1 MKRGN
6 ALKTSASDASLK
18 IIHVNGRLQPELTL
32 TLTDYYTDH
41 VTAAFDELHQAIE
54 KGKKLSVTVELEKRC
69 RSLDANSYLWVVT
82 SKIAEV
88 IRSTKEEVYRKL
100 VHDVGQ
106 FEIVPIRTDAVSEFV
121 RMWSGRGLGWF
132 AEVEGDSKLDGYS
145 RVVTYFGSSVY
156 DSRQMSILID
166 EAVTQAQE
174 LGIETLPPVEIEAM
188 KNLWEGSK

>member
-1 MKRGN
+1 M
-6 ALKTSASDASLK
+6 KTSASDASLK
-18 IIHVNGRLQPELTL
+18 IIHVNGRLHPELTL
-32 TLTDYYTDH
+32 TLTDYYTDN
-41 VTAAFDELHQAIE
+41 VTAPFEELRQAID
-54 KGKKLSVTVELEKRC
+54 KGKKLSVTVEPEKRR
-69 RSLDANSYLWVVT
+69 RSLDANNYCWQIIT
-82 SKIAEV
+82 KIAEA

-156 DSRQMSILID
+156 DTRQMSILID
-166 EAVTQAQE
+166 EVVIQAKE

-188 KNLWEGSK
+188 KNLWEVRHGDS

>member
-1 MKRGN
+1 M
-6 ALKTSASDASLK
+6 KTSASDASLK
-18 IIHVNGRLQPELTL
+18 IIHVNGRLHPELTL
-32 TLTDYYTDH
+32 TLTDYYTDP
-41 VTAAFDELHQAIE
+41 VAAAFDKLHQAVE
-54 KGKKLSVTVELEKRC
+54 KGKKLSVTVEPEKRH
-69 RSLDANSYLWVVT
+69 RSLDANSYLWVVIT
-82 SKIAEV
+82 KIAEA

-188 KNLWEGSK
+188 KNLWEGK